1 MCFAVIPYNS
11 NYCIFDS
18 QSRDNMGQSIQNVF
32 SVLPKFDT
40 IECVLN
46 LVTIKYLI
54 NNHLKYIYEI
64 NLFFQFVYE
73 ISKNKF

>member
-18 QSRDNMGQSIQNVF
+18 QSRDNMGQSIQIFF

-54 NNHLKYIYEI
+54 NNHLKHIYEI

>member
-18 QSRDNMGQSIQNVF
+18 QSRDNMGQSIQIFF

-54 NNHLKYIYEI
+54 NNHLKHIYEI
-64 NLFFQFVYE
+64 NLFFQFAYE

>member
-11 NYCIFDS
+11 NYCTFDS

-46 LVTIKYLI
+46 LVTKKYLI
-54 NNHLKYIYEI
+54 NNHLKHIYEI